1 MSPRPRSQTRKLVAI
16 TIVGAMSLFLAYQYL
31 SLIKPAAAREIKAAC
46 NGLRPR
52 PTNPAFETLPTQ
64 VPVDFTAQ
72 DHNGNAVK
80 LSNYRGKVVFVN
92 FWATW
97 CNVCKAEKPSLER
110 MASEMQSDD
119 FLVLSLASDP
129 DWEPIKERFP
139 NGSPLS
145 ILLDPPQSE
154 DENLGAIAKSFGI
167 TAVPESFIID
177 RQGHIRHY
185 FINKRDWDSDIAETC
200 VRSLIEEG

>member
-1 MSPRPRSQTRKLVAI
+1 MSPRPRSQTRKFVAI
-16 TIVGAMSLFLAYQYL
+16 IIVGAVSLFLSVQYVR
-31 SLIKPAAAREIKAAC
+31 LIKPAAAREIQAAC
-46 NGLRPR
+46 NGLRPSS
-52 PTNPAFETLPTQ
+52 TNPVFEALPTQ
-64 VPVDFTAQ
+64 GPVDFTAQ
-72 DHNGNAVK
+72 DHNGNPVK
-80 LSNYRGKVVFVN
+80 LSDYRGKVVFVN

-119 FLVLSLASDP
+119 FVVLSLASDA
-129 DWEPIKERFP
+129 DWESIRERFP
-139 NGSPLS
+139 DGSPLS
-145 ILLDPPQSE
+145 ILLDPPQE

-177 RQGHIRHY
+177 RHGHIRHY

-200 VRSLIEEG
+200 VRALIEES